1 MGFKCTTFTNQPVG
15 KYMPIIKTTPEAI
28 LRSSWA
34 VFHRHGYHDTSLQQ
48 LAEAAG
54 LGKAGLLHHFKSKAG
69 LMHAVIEYALDW
81 YRRKVLAVAKEEGS
95 VAMRLEIV
103 LRRHFELVQYN
114 DGGGCFFANMT
125 LETGVDGLFSEGL
138 RSFHTEW
145 CAALE
150 TLLSERFPPAE
161 AKERVYRFF
170 VDYQGSVLL
179 FKLYHD
185 PSHLQRFIHRTLR
198 SLDLPIT
205 VTTG

>member
-1 MGFKCTTFTNQPVG
+1 
-15 KYMPIIKTTPEAI
+15 MPITKTTPEAI

-34 VFHRHGYHDTSLQQ
+34 IFHRHGYHDTSLQQ

-81 YRRKVLAVAKEEGS
+81 YRRKILAVAKEDGS

-125 LETGVDGLFSEGL
+125 LETGVDGAFSEGL
-138 RSFHTEW
+138 QKFHTEW
-145 CAALE
+145 CAAIE
-150 TLLSERFPPAE
+150 GLLSERFPPEE
-161 AKERVYRFF
+161 AKERAYRIY
-170 VDYQGSVLL
+170 VEYQGSVMLY
-179 FKLYHD
+179 KLYRD
-185 PSHLQRFIHRTLR
+185 PSHLQRFTYRILR

-205 VTTG
+205 PDKPTK